1 MVKRKLILALA
12 LLGAVLTIGA
22 VRARAATITV
32 QPDRNPV
39 SLNESFSLTF
49 TAHGSVDDDPDF
61 GPLKE
66 NFQILGQSKG
76 SQINIINGH
85 FSRLTRWTL
94 EVMAKRA
101 GALAIPPIHFGGDT
115 SAAGSVTVT
124 RTATAQAGSG
134 SHSRDLFLTVSA
146 TPQNP
151 YVQAQ
156 VIYTVRLFRRV
167 DLNNATLSVPK
178 LTSGDAII
186 EKLGKANQY
195 QTRRNGRVYAVI
207 ERKYAIF
214 PQQSGAVTVA
224 PVDFRGQVVEN
235 DPSRSSG
242 FGAID
247 QFNNFFNHFNDIF
260 DQKRV
265 HVERLASAPVTLK
278 VRPLPA
284 AFTGRTWLP
293 AQKLELKSHWSDD
306 PSHWQVG
313 VPITRTLT
321 LRAAG
326 LTAGQL
332 PKLAPAL
339 SPGLKQYPDEP
350 SLKLLKQSDGVV
362 GRRREK
368 IAIMPSRAG
377 TYTLPAIAIPWWNTT
392 TDRLEVARLPARVIH
407 VAGGTGSAAGP
418 PGPAAASTSPKAPSA
433 APSPSPP
440 SAKPAHQPPPT
451 PAVSAPGTSGKKA
464 NPWLWISLLLAIGWT
479 GSLAALV
486 LVRRRRRKKGANRP
500 RESSSSVRPVSPG
513 RAWERLRQ
521 ACAAGEPRAVR
532 DTLLAWAQLRWP
544 HQAPATL
551 EEVGSLCHPEAADE
565 ISRLGAHL
573 YGRRSAEPW
582 TGEPLW
588 QALAKPGAADEN
600 DDRSA
605 PGGLEPLYKL

>member
-1 MVKRKLILALA
+1 MVKRKLILTLA
-12 LLGAVLTIGA
+12 LLGAVFTIGA
-22 VRARAATITV
+22 VQARAATITV

-49 TAHGSVDDDPDF
+49 TAHGSVDGDPDF
-61 GPLKE
+61 GPMKK
-66 NFQILGQSKG
+66 NFHILGQSRG

-85 FSRLTRWTL
+85 FSRMTRWTL
-94 EVMAKRA
+94 EVMARRP
-101 GALAIPPIHFGGDT
+101 GSLAIPPIHFGGDT

-124 RTATAQAGSG
+124 PTATAQAGSG
-134 SHSRDLFLTVSA
+134 SHGRDLFLTVSA

-214 PQQSGAVTVA
+214 PQQSGAGTIA
-224 PVDFRGQVVEN
+224 PVVFRGQVVEN

-247 QFNNFFNHFNDIF
+247 QFDNFFNHFNGTF

-293 AQKLELKSHWSDD
+293 AQKLELKSQWSGD
-306 PSHWQVG
+306 PSRWQVG

-339 SPGLKQYPDEP
+339 GQGLKQYPDEP
-350 SLKLLKQSDGVV
+350 SLKLTKQSDGVV

-377 TYTLPAIAIPWWNTT
+377 TYTLPAIAIPWWNTA
-392 TDRLEVARLPARVIH
+392 TDRMEVARLPARVIH
-407 VAGGTGSAAGP
+407 VAGVASPSA
-418 PGPAAASTSPKAPSA
+418 PAAASTSPTAPSA
-433 APSPSPP
+433 APSPAPP
-440 SAKPAHQPPPT
+440 SAKPAHRPPPT
-451 PAVSAPGTSGKKA
+451 RAVSAPGTSGKNA
-464 NPWLWISLLLAIGWT
+464 NPWLWISLLLAVGWA

-486 LVRRRRRKKGANRP
+486 LVRRRRRKKGTNRP
-500 RESSSSVRPVSPG
+500 RESSSSARPVSS
-513 RAWERLRQ
+513 RQAWERLRQ
-521 ACAAGEPRAVR
+521 ACAAGDPRAVR
-532 DTLLAWAQLRWP
+532 DTLLAWARLRWP
-544 HQAPATL
+544 RQAPATL
-551 EEVGSLCHPEAADE
+551 EEVASLCHPEAENE

-588 QALAKPGAADEN
+588 QALAKPGAVDET